1 MIPFTGGL
9 PHCKRCGYEVE
20 SGRDTCPRC
29 QFSPKLKGLRVALAM
44 LMVVVILMT
53 VVMVS
58 PIFSLLLVQVAGV
71 AFLLALLTF
80 VVSFLATPYRFAS
93 PFLWL

>member
-1 MIPFTGGL
+1 MIQFIGGL

-29 QFSPKLKGLRVALAM
+29 QFSPKLKGLKVALAM
-44 LMVVVILMT
+44 LMAVVVLMT
-53 VVMVS
+53 AVMVL
-58 PIFSLLLVQVAGV
+58 PVFSFLFVQLAGA
-71 AFLLALLTF
+71 AFVLALLTF
-80 VVSFLATPYRFAS
+80 TMSFLATPYRFAS

>member
-1 MIPFTGGL
+1 MIPFTDGL

-29 QFSPKLKGLRVALAM
+29 QFSPRLKGLRVALAL
-44 LMVVVILMT
+44 LMGVVGLMT
-53 VVMVS
+53 AVVLLPVL
-58 PIFSLLLVQVAGV
+58 SLLFVQLAGV

-80 VVSFLATPYRFAS
+80 TISFLATPYRFAS